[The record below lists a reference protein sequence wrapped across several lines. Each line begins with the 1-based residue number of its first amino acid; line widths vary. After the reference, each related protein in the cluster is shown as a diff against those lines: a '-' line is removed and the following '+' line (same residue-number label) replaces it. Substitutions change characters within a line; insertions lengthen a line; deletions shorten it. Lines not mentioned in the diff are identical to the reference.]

1 MLRSHKLRLIYSLH
15 SMPHYDDSLPLRD
28 ALALYFETN
37 DFGQDGGYND
47 DWVFG
52 KFGPIPFAFPN
63 SDARK
68 RAVPLHDLHH
78 VITGYDTDG
87 VGEGAIGAW
96 EVASGCGRHWA
107 AWFLNLNAMW
117 LASWMDARAIWA
129 AFLSGRRSTNYYERG
144 IDDKVL
150 DTKVGVARA
159 ALLGSN
165 SKDETTAADRAA
177 FAAWWSLGLLLVA
190 TQVTIVLG
198 SLAAFVHWLVA

>member
-1 MLRSHKLRLIYSLH
+1 
-15 SMPHYDDSLPLRD
+15 MPHYDDSLPLRD

-37 DFGQDGGYND
+37 DFGEDGGYND
-47 DWVFG
+47 DWVSG

-63 SDARK
+63 TPARK
-68 RAVPLHDLHH
+68 RAIPLHDLHH

-117 LASWMDARAIWA
+117 LASLMDARAVWD
-129 AFLSGRRSTNYYERG
+129 AFLSGRNSSNYYERG
-144 IDDKVL
+144 IDNGAL
-150 DTKVGVARA
+150 ETSVGTARA
-159 ALLGSN
+159 ALLGSHL
-165 SKDETTAADRAA
+165 EGEATAADRAA

-190 TQVTIVLG
+190 AQLALAIG
-198 SLAAFVHWLVA
+198 PLAALVRWLVA